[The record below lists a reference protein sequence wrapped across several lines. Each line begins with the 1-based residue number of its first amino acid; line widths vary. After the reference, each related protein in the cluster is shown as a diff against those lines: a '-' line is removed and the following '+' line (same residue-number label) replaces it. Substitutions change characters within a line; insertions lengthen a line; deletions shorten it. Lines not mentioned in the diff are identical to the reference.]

1 MIEDTKREKTNKKSN
16 IIFFIVLGVVVTSL
30 ILMRM
35 FLIDWINVSG
45 DSMLPTLHEGEL
57 LLINKVKGTSDAL
70 EYGEIVIVKYPG
82 SDMQL
87 VKRVIGKAGDTVE
100 IRNSVVYVNGK
111 AQNETYISPESF
123 TDMKPVTVDVDSIFV
138 MGDNRNHSSDSRE
151 VGSIPNE
158 KIVGGAICVLFPF
171 EVSRSLSV

>member
-1 MIEDTKREKTNKKSN
+1 MEDTKRENTKKKSN
-16 IIFFIVLGVVVTSL
+16 ITFFIVLAVMVAAL
-30 ILMRM
+30 ILMRV

-57 LLINKVKGTSDAL
+57 LLVNKVKGTSDAL
-70 EYGEIVIVKYPG
+70 EYGEIVIVQYPH

-111 AQNETYISPESF
+111 ARNETYISPESYI
-123 TDMKPVTVDVDSIFV
+123 DMKPVTVDVDSIFV
-138 MGDNRNHSSDSRE
+138 MGDNRNHSMTA
-151 VGSIPNE
+151 G
-158 KIVGGAICVLFPF
+158 K
-171 EVSRSLSV
+171 